1 MTPWAPVGAKNLDPC
16 VIQNIKKSKFPGCS
30 DHIKIVIIMSE
41 RVKEI
46 VSLFTGIIKIGSK
59 YVDLFK
65 DTALTFLMLEAIGG
79 NLIGGVQ
86 SIGDLPTSFSCV
98 LVLLMFGSIV
108 IPVFL
113 STLHLVVNRKLLIE
127 EKNLT
132 RVQKYFCI
140 VMCWFCSFLNP
151 IILDAYYH
159 ELKEDVRKMTQ
170 KYDTDAIRLSKKCRN
185 IKREVVQF
193 HKIELGENNT

>member
-1 MTPWAPVGAKNLDPC
+1 
-16 VIQNIKKSKFPGCS
+16 
-30 DHIKIVIIMSE
+30 MSE
-41 RVKEI
+41 RVKEM
-46 VSLFTGIIKIGSK
+46 VGLFTGIIKIGSK

-79 NLIGGVQ
+79 DLIGG
-86 SIGDLPTSFSCV
+86 IKLIRDHPTSFSCV
-98 LVLLMFGSIV
+98 LVIMMFGSIV

-113 STLHLVVNRKLLIE
+113 STLHLIVNRKLLIE
-127 EKNLT
+127 EENLSS
-132 RVQKYFCI
+132 VKKCFFI

-159 ELKEDVRKMTQ
+159 ELKEDVRKMAQ
-170 KYDTDAIRLSKKCRN
+170 KYDTEAISLLKKCRN

-193 HKIELGENNT
+193 HKIELGENNSYP